1 MSNISVFNTSDENNI
16 RQLESTSYSLESH
29 LQKLIERNMKSFFSV
44 DFLASEYSF
53 PSGRIDSLGIDEN
66 NCPVIFEYKRSM
78 NENVINQGLFYLE
91 WLLDHKADFKL
102 LVLDKYGDNRANA
115 IEWKTP
121 IVYCIAN
128 NFNKYDV
135 NAVKIMQRNIYLVE
149 YNLFENDLIIFD
161 FLNLDSKVKEV
172 GNDLIIDKSKKMQ
185 RDINDRMNT
194 LNSNLK
200 PILEDLR
207 SFISE
212 IGDDV
217 SEVVLRQYIAYKK
230 IGNFVTID
238 MTNDKIQMYLKVDP
252 SEIEL
257 KNNMRDMTKIGHFGT
272 GNLEIIIT
280 SIDDY
285 YNSKYYIELA
295 YNQN

>member
-1 MSNISVFNTSDENNI
+1 MSKISVYNINDENNVK
-16 RQLESTSYSLESH
+16 QLESTSYSLESH
-29 LQKLIERNMKSFFSV
+29 LQQLIERNMKTFFSV

-53 PSGRIDSLGIDEN
+53 PNGRIDSLGIDEN
-66 NCPVIFEYKRSM
+66 NCPVIFEYKRNM

-102 LVLDKYGDNRANA
+102 LVLDKHGERRANA

-128 NFNKYDV
+128 SFNKFDV

-149 YNLFENDLIIFD
+149 YSLFENDLIIFE

-172 GNDLIIDKSKKMQ
+172 GKDIIVDKSKKIH
-185 RDINDRMNT
+185 RDINDRMNS
-194 LNSNLK
+194 LNTNLK

-207 SFISE
+207 TYISE

-238 MTNDKIQMYLKVDP
+238 MTNDKIQMYLKVEP
-252 SEIEL
+252 TEVEL
-257 KNNMRDMTKIGHFGT
+257 EANMRDMTNIGHFGT

-285 YNSKYYIELA
+285 NNSKKYIDLA

>member
-1 MSNISVFNTSDENNI
+1 MAKINVFNISNKNNVKQLDNI
-16 RQLESTSYSLESH
+16 SFALESQ
-29 LQKLIERNMKSFFSV
+29 LQILIENNMKSFFSV

-53 PSGRIDSLGIDEN
+53 PNGRIDSLGIDEN

-102 LVLDKYGDNRANA
+102 LVLDKYGEERAKS
-115 IEWKTP
+115 IEWRTP

-128 NFNKYDV
+128 SFNKFDV

-149 YNLFENDLIIFD
+149 YSLFENDLISFE

-172 GNDLIIDKSKKMQ
+172 GKEFNSVKSKKAQ
-185 RDINDRMNT
+185 RDINDRMNA
-194 LNSNLK
+194 LNKNLK
-200 PILEDLR
+200 PILENLR
-207 SFISE
+207 NFISE

-238 MTNDKIQMYLKVDP
+238 MTNDKIQMYLNLDP

-257 KNNMRDMTKIGHFGT
+257 RNNMRDMTNIGHFGT

-280 SIDDY
+280 SIDE
-285 YNSKYYIELA
+285 YNQAKALIELA

>member
-1 MSNISVFNTSDENNI
+1 MSKISVFNINDANNVK
-16 RQLESTSYSLESH
+16 QLESTSYSLESH
-29 LQKLIERNMKSFFSV
+29 LQKLIEKSMKTFFSV

-53 PSGRIDSLGIDEN
+53 ANGRIDNLGIDEN
-66 NCPVIFEYKRSM
+66 NCPVIFEYKRNM

-102 LVLDKYGDNRANA
+102 LVMDKYGEDRANS
-115 IEWKTP
+115 IEWRTP

-128 NFNKYDV
+128 SFNKFDV

-149 YNLFENDLIIFD
+149 YNLYENDLIIFE

-172 GNDLIIDKSKKMQ
+172 GKDLIVDKSKKLH
-185 RDINDRMNT
+185 RDINDRMNS

-238 MTNDKIQMYLKVDP
+238 MTNDKIQMYLNINPTEV
-252 SEIEL
+252 EL
-257 KNNMRDMTKIGHFGT
+257 QSNMRDMTNIGHFGT

-280 SIDDY
+280 SIEEY
-285 YNSKYYIELA
+285 NNSKSYIELA

>member
-1 MSNISVFNTSDENNI
+1 MSKISVFNINDANNVK
-16 RQLESTSYSLESH
+16 QLESTSYSLESH
-29 LQKLIERNMKSFFSV
+29 LQKLIEKSMKTFFSV

-53 PSGRIDSLGIDEN
+53 ANGRIDSLGIDEN
-66 NCPVIFEYKRSM
+66 NCPVIFEYKRNM

-102 LVLDKYGDNRANA
+102 LVLDKYGEDRASS
-115 IEWKTP
+115 IEWRTP
-121 IVYCIAN
+121 IVYCVAN
-128 NFNKYDV
+128 SFNKFDV

-149 YNLFENDLIIFD
+149 YNLYENDLIIFE

-172 GNDLIIDKSKKMQ
+172 GKDLIVDKSKKMH
-185 RDINDRMNT
+185 RDINDRMNS

-238 MTNDKIQMYLKVDP
+238 MTNDKIQMYLNVDP
-252 SEIEL
+252 TEVEL
-257 KNNMRDMTKIGHFGT
+257 QSNMRDMTNIGHFGT

-280 SIDDY
+280 SIEDY
-285 YNSKYYIELA
+285 NNSKNYIELA

>member
-1 MSNISVFNTSDENNI
+1 
-16 RQLESTSYSLESH
+16 
-29 LQKLIERNMKSFFSV
+29 
-44 DFLASEYSF
+44 
-53 PSGRIDSLGIDEN
+53 
-66 NCPVIFEYKRSM
+66 
-78 NENVINQGLFYLE
+78 
-91 WLLDHKADFKL
+91 
-102 LVLDKYGDNRANA
+102 
-115 IEWKTP
+115 
-121 IVYCIAN
+121 
-128 NFNKYDV
+128 
-135 NAVKIMQRNIYLVE
+135 MQRNIYLVE
-149 YNLFENDLIIFD
+149 YNLYENDLIIFE

-172 GNDLIIDKSKKMQ
+172 GKDLIVDKSKKLH
-185 RDINDRMNT
+185 RDINDRMNS

-238 MTNDKIQMYLKVDP
+238 MTNDKIQMYLNINPTEV
-252 SEIEL
+252 EL
-257 KNNMRDMTKIGHFGT
+257 QSNMRDMTNIGHFGT

-280 SIDDY
+280 SIEEY
-285 YNSKYYIELA
+285 NNSKSYIELA

>member
-1 MSNISVFNTSDENNI
+1 
-16 RQLESTSYSLESH
+16 
-29 LQKLIERNMKSFFSV
+29 MKSFFSV

-53 PSGRIDSLGIDEN
+53 PNGRIDSLGIDEN

-102 LVLDKYGDNRANA
+102 LVLDKYGEERAKS
-115 IEWKTP
+115 IEWRTP

-128 NFNKYDV
+128 SFNKFDV

-149 YNLFENDLIIFD
+149 YSLFENDLISFE

-172 GNDLIIDKSKKMQ
+172 GKEFNSEKSKKAQ
-185 RDINDRMNT
+185 RDINDRMNA
-194 LNSNLK
+194 LNKNLK

-207 SFISE
+207 NFISE

-238 MTNDKIQMYLKVDP
+238 MTNDKIQMYLNLDP

-257 KNNMRDMTKIGHFGT
+257 RNNMRDMTNIGHFGT

-280 SIDDY
+280 SIDE
-285 YNSKYYIELA
+285 YNQAKALIELA

>member
-1 MSNISVFNTSDENNI
+1 MAKINVFNISNKNNVKQLDNI
-16 RQLESTSYSLESH
+16 SFALESQ
-29 LQKLIERNMKSFFSV
+29 LQILIENNMKSFFSV

-53 PSGRIDSLGIDEN
+53 PNGRIDSLGIDEN

-102 LVLDKYGDNRANA
+102 LVLDKYGEERAKS
-115 IEWKTP
+115 IEWRTP

-128 NFNKYDV
+128 SFNKFDV

-149 YNLFENDLIIFD
+149 YSLFENDLISFE

-172 GNDLIIDKSKKMQ
+172 GKEFNSEKSKKAQ
-185 RDINDRMNT
+185 RDINDRMNA
-194 LNSNLK
+194 LNKNLK

-207 SFISE
+207 NFISE

-238 MTNDKIQMYLKVDP
+238 ITNDKIQMYLNLDP

-257 KNNMRDMTKIGHFGT
+257 RNNMRDMTNIGHFGT

-280 SIDDY
+280 SIDE
-285 YNSKYYIELA
+285 YNQAKALIELA

>member
-1 MSNISVFNTSDENNI
+1 MSKISIFNISDTKNVK
-16 RQLESTSYSLESH
+16 QLDSISYSLESH
-29 LQKLIERNMKSFFSV
+29 LQKLVENNMKTFFSV
-44 DFLASEYSF
+44 DFLASEFSF
-53 PSGRIDSLGIDEN
+53 TNGRIDSLGIDEN

-102 LVLDKYGDNRANA
+102 LVLDKYGEERAKS
-115 IEWKTP
+115 IEWRTP

-128 NFNKYDV
+128 SFNKFDV
-135 NAVKIMQRNIYLVE
+135 NAVKIMQRNIYLVG
-149 YNLFENDLIIFD
+149 YTLFDNDLITFE

-172 GNDLIIDKSKKMQ
+172 GKDLVVDKSKKIH

-194 LNSNLK
+194 LNKNLK

-207 SFISE
+207 NFISE

-230 IGNFVTID
+230 IGNFATID
-238 MTNDKIQMYLKVDP
+238 MTNDKIQIYLNLDP
-252 SEIEL
+252 LEIEL
-257 KNNMRDMTKIGHFGT
+257 QNNMRDVTNIGHFGT

-280 SIDDY
+280 SIDE
-285 YNSKYYIELA
+285 YNKSKALIELA
-295 YNQN
+295 YIQN

>member
-1 MSNISVFNTSDENNI
+1 MSKISVFNINDAKNVK
-16 RQLESTSYSLESH
+16 QLESTSYSLESH
-29 LQKLIERNMKSFFSV
+29 LQKLIEESMKTFFLV

-53 PSGRIDSLGIDEN
+53 ANGRIDSLGIDEN
-66 NCPVIFEYKRSM
+66 NCPVIFEYKRNM

-102 LVLDKYGDNRANA
+102 LVMDKYGEERANA
-115 IEWKTP
+115 IEWRTP

-128 NFNKYDV
+128 SFNKFDV

-149 YNLFENDLIIFD
+149 YSLYENDLIIFE

-172 GNDLIIDKSKKMQ
+172 GKDLIVDKTKKMH

-194 LNSNLK
+194 LNNKLK

-212 IGDDV
+212 IEEDV
-217 SEVVLRQYIAYKK
+217 SEVVLRQ
-230 IGNFVTID
+230 
-238 MTNDKIQMYLKVDP
+238 
-252 SEIEL
+252 
-257 KNNMRDMTKIGHFGT
+257 
-272 GNLEIIIT
+272 
-280 SIDDY
+280 
-285 YNSKYYIELA
+285 
-295 YNQN
+295 